1 MSINISA
8 LFLHFS
14 TFRFCRR
21 ERIIR
26 TRFKDACFA
35 QYFGKNPYNIR
46 ILSRILTSSCA
57 KSAIFKIRRTL
68 KPEFLDDF
76 GAWRSPPSAYLAR
89 VISAQSA
96 KNSRFRAGSDSSLS
110 PNQIKNGRSI
120 VIKNSVSVVSLC
132 DFKEIKVEN
141 LRFSRFYRSFLFYF
155 RFLPPTYLY
164 TPLGRRTKISALNP
178 FAPLV
183 CSH

>member
-1 MSINISA
+1 MK
-8 LFLHFS
+8 FLGA
-14 TFRFCRR
+14 RRR

-26 TRFKDACFA
+26 TRFKDAYFA

-89 VISAQSA
+89 VISA
-96 KNSRFRAGSDSSLS
+96 
-110 PNQIKNGRSI
+110 
-120 VIKNSVSVVSLC
+120 
-132 DFKEIKVEN
+132 
-141 LRFSRFYRSFLFYF
+141 
-155 RFLPPTYLY
+155 
-164 TPLGRRTKISALNP
+164 
-178 FAPLV
+178 
-183 CSH
+183 

>member
-1 MSINISA
+1 MRQRDILLLKSVFKA
-8 LFLHFS
+8 LGAVA
-14 TFRFCRR
+14 FRHRR

-26 TRFKDACFA
+26 TRFKDAYFA

-110 PNQIKNGRSI
+110 PKDITN
-120 VIKNSVSVVSLC
+120 
-132 DFKEIKVEN
+132 KEVADRE
-141 LRFSRFYRSFLFYF
+141 
-155 RFLPPTYLY
+155 
-164 TPLGRRTKISALNP
+164 
-178 FAPLV
+178 
-183 CSH
+183 H